1 MRVGEV
7 KRSTSETGIDLSINL
22 DGSGTSQV
30 DSGVPFLNHM
40 LDLLARH
47 ALVDLTLR
55 AEGDT
60 EVDDHHTVEDIGI
73 CLGHSIKQAL
83 GDKKGVARYGHA
95 VVPMD
100 EALVLVAID
109 LSGRSCL
116 AYEVNLTSPRVGSF
130 DTELVEEFLRA
141 LVTNSGLTMHV
152 KMLAG
157 KNVHHIIEAIFKG
170 LGRALRAACAL
181 DPRETGIPSTKGML

>member
-1 MRVGEV
+1 VRVGEV

>member
-1 MRVGEV
+1 MGEV